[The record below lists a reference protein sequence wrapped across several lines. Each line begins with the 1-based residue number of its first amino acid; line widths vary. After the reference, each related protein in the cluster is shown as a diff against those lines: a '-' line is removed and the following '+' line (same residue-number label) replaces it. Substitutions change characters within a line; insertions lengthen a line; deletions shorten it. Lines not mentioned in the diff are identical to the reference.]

1 MFVAQRIPQEVIDE
15 VRSKTNIVEVVGQY
29 VQLKKAG
36 KNYSGLCPFHEE
48 KTPSFSV
55 AEDKQMFYCFGC
67 GKGGNVFTFLQELE
81 GLNFPEAVK
90 RVADL
95 EQIPL
100 AFEIRSEPVS
110 EVSSQQ
116 RQLLALHERVR
127 DLYHHILMNTKVGEE
142 ALNYLHERGLNDEL
156 IEEFNIGFAPNERG
170 FLVQV
175 CQQDKIETAVM
186 ENSGLFVQ
194 REDGSFNDRFY
205 QRVMFPLNDPRGR
218 TVGFSGRLLVSK
230 DFSGENQPKYLNSP
244 ETELFNKRQVLFNF
258 DKARNEIRK
267 QGEAILFEGFMDV
280 LAAWQAGIKI
290 GLASMGTSLTE
301 QQIRA
306 IERLTS
312 HVILAYDG
320 DSAGLTATERALRLL
335 TDHSRLQLSAVT
347 IPEKLDPDEYLRK
360 YGAEELRNLLQ
371 HGRQTPFVFKMNY
384 LEKGL
389 NLENENDR
397 LIYLN
402 ELVDELVKVQSPM
415 EQDLYLGQL
424 SERFDITREG
434 LKQQLKQARRSQ
446 RSERREQ
453 RQVIDT
459 TAPVPQKSSLSIVEK
474 AERMLLYRGMN
485 ERSVRERLVQDEVQF
500 VHDQYQELLLHLD
513 SYMMV
518 HDQFVLA
525 DFLNYLQ
532 EDSMKRLIIEISVLQ
547 MSEDSTE
554 EEIYDLMQVI
564 SQAGI
569 ADEIKKRQK
578 EQLEARKAGNQQ
590 RELELT
596 IQIIEL
602 TKRLKQAEM

>member
-1 MFVAQRIPQEVIDE
+1 MAQRIPQEVIDE